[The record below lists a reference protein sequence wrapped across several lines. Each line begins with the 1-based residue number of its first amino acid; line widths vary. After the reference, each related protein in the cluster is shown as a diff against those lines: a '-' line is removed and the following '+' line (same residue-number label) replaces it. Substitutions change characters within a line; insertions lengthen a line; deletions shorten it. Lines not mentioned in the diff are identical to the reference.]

1 MLAIIILITYPLS
14 PIFTAPEPMNPRFGA
29 PGENPDI
36 GDFIGSRLKDAD
48 GDPGLPP
55 YDSVREY
62 EYEGGD
68 SSAGSLSSLNTS
80 SSGDLDFS
88 YLNDFGPR
96 FQRLADMYGV
106 GGQDESDEAS
116 V

>member
-1 MLAIIILITYPLS
+1 MCTFTSHLLLA
-14 PIFTAPEPMNPRFGA
+14 APEPMSAPRQYNPNDY
-29 PGENPDI
+29 PNV
-36 GDFIGSRLKDAD
+36 GDFIGDRLNDAD
-48 GDPGLPP
+48 RDPALAP

-62 EYEGGD
+62 EYEGGG
-68 SSAGSLSSLNTS
+68 SSAGSLSSLQTS

-96 FQRLADMYGV
+96 FQKLADMYGV
-106 GGQDESDEAS
+106 GGDDDDNSS